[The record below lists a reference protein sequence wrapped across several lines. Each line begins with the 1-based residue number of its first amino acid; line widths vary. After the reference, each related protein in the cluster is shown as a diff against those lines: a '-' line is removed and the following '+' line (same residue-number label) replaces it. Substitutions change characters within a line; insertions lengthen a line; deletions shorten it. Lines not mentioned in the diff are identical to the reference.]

1 MYLAVFSFK
10 IAIIVSIRYV
20 FWAAG
25 MPKML
30 SRPGF
35 LPGPY
40 WQSLQRS
47 PRLLSCCLLL
57 SLNIAGLRWGLG
69 IMLLGAWKV
78 LEKSWNSVTK
88 RVGTLIFDVCAE
100 KGHHIDW

>member
-1 MYLAVFSFK
+1 MMYLAVFGFK

-30 SRPGF
+30 SCPGF
-35 LPGPY
+35 LPGPH

-47 PRLLSCCLLL
+47 LRLLSCCLLL
-57 SLNIAGLRWGLG
+57 FLNIAGDGVVEKCFWGLESHG
-69 IMLLGAWKV
+69 IICDQENGNPACKNCLPCD
-78 LEKSWNSVTK
+78 NSVTNE
-88 RVGTLIFDVCAE
+88 A
-100 KGHHIDW
+100 